1 MNIVHLSGGPCPRRG
16 QHGGPEARDLHASV
30 RAVVRRDLRGGGA
43 ARRGLQRGDGG
54 RRHGPGAGRAP
65 ARGQGGVTATG
76 ICSSCCLHSSK
87 VAFTGSTE
95 IGKVLRRATAG
106 TGKKIS
112 LELGGKSP
120 VVVFD
125 SADLDS
131 AVESVVDAIW
141 FNQGQ
146 VIGGELVT

>member
-1 MNIVHLSGGPCPRRG
+1 MGQILAEHSLVDKVRTMFLRLMIIVLYE
-16 QHGGPEARDLHASV
+16 Q
-30 RAVVRRDLRGGGA
+30 
-43 ARRGLQRGDGG
+43 
-54 RRHGPGAGRAP
+54 
-65 ARGQGGVTATG
+65 
-76 ICSSCCLHSSK
+76 

-95 IGKVLRRATAG
+95 IGKVLRQATAG

-141 FNQGQ
+141 FNQVQ
-146 VIGGELVT
+146 KNISLLNQIPNLVKLLNEIFFQILSQKYSLKNYLLCIWSGSSVFCWVQAARSVNSV